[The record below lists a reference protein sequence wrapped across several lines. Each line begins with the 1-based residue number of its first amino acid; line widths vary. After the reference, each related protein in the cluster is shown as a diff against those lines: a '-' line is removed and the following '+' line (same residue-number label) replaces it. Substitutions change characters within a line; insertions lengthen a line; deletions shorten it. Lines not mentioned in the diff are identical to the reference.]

1 MRVEKLSQGLQLDEA
16 MGSGI
21 LDGISKGL
29 DTIGPN
35 VEQVFYTEMMLSH
48 NLTKN
53 EILERPEVF
62 TEAMSRFFR
71 VGTSL
76 VDRAIGQEI
85 VKNFG
90 IPVSPGLN
98 FKTAL
103 ELVMKLP
110 AASPAKKPVAQG
122 EYDPNFCK
130 TCQKLGRADP
140 TAARVP
146 FSDCQEHYTK
156 RVAHLKKTV
165 RFEGNLRFNPLFG

>member
-1 MRVEKLSQGLQLDEA
+1 MEISIDIGT
-16 MGSGI
+16 GI

-29 DTIGPN
+29 DAIGPN

-53 EILERPEVF
+53 EILDRPEEF
-62 TEAMSRFFR
+62 TEAMSKFFR

-76 VDRAIGQEI
+76 VERTIGQEI

-103 ELVMKLP
+103 EIVMKLP
-110 AASPAKKPVAQG
+110 APSKFKTFTQV
-122 EYDPNFCK
+122 YDPTYCK
-130 TCQKLGRADP
+130 TCQKIGRADP
-140 TAARVP
+140 TVARVA

-156 RVAHLKKTV
+156 RVLRLKKYV
-165 RFEGNLRFNPLFG
+165 RMEGNVKVHPMWNSG